1 MILYERLML
10 KNDEGRQKVPP
21 KVKFTREEI
30 IDAAI
35 ELVRESGIEMLTS
48 RELGKKMGVSARPIF
63 TAFENMGEVKNE
75 VFERAKAIY
84 AEYQNGFEN
93 YSPAFKRY
101 GRQIIHFAQK
111 EPQLFKLLFMSQGE
125 GKQPSFYDAV
135 NSSEDMGIVLD
146 VLARDYHLDR
156 EKATRLVNLL
166 WVQVYGISVMI
177 VQGVC
182 YFTEEVISDMLSTT
196 FIGAISA
203 LRSENTDEYLRS
215 VRAEKTNNAN

>member
-1 MILYERLML
+1 ML

-63 TAFENMGEVKNE
+63 TAFENMGELKNE
-75 VFERAKAIY
+75 VFGRAKAIY

>member
-1 MILYERLML
+1 M
-10 KNDEGRQKVPP
+10 PP

-63 TAFENMGEVKNE
+63 TAFENMGELKNE
-75 VFERAKAIY
+75 VFGRAKSIY

>member
-1 MILYERLML
+1 M
-10 KNDEGRQKVPP
+10 PP

-30 IDAAI
+30 IDGAI

-48 RELGKKMGVSARPIF
+48 RELGKRLGVTARPIF
-63 TAFENMGEVKNE
+63 TAFENMNELKNE

-111 EPQLFKLLFMSQGE
+111 EPQLFKLLFMSQGD
-125 GKQPSFYDAV
+125 GNQPSFYDAV
-135 NSSEDMGIVLD
+135 SSSDDTEAVLG
-146 VLARDYHLDR
+146 VLARDYRLDK
-156 EKATRLVNLL
+156 EKATRLINLL

-182 YFTEEVISDMLSTT
+182 YFTEEVISEMLSTT
-196 FIGAISA
+196 FIGVITALKSESA
-203 LRSENTDEYLRS
+203 EEYVKSARM
-215 VRAEKTNNAN
+215 EKAKNVN

>member
-1 MILYERLML
+1 M
-10 KNDEGRQKVPP
+10 PP

-63 TAFENMGEVKNE
+63 TAFENMSELKNE
-75 VFERAKAIY
+75 VFVRAKAIY

-111 EPQLFKLLFMSQGE
+111 EPQLFKLLFMSQGD

-135 NSSEDMGIVLD
+135 DSSDDMGPVLD

-196 FIGAISA
+196 FIGVINA

>member
-1 MILYERLML
+1 M
-10 KNDEGRQKVPP
+10 PP

>member
-1 MILYERLML
+1 
-10 KNDEGRQKVPP
+10 VPP